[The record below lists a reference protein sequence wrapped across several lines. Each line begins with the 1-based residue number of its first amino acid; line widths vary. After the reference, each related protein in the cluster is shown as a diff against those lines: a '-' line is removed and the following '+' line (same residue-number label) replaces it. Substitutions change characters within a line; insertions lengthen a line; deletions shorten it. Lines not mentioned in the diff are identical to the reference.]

1 MTERAARRAVETAH
15 PSGMGTMGRP
25 PARTGSGSAPSSPA
39 HSVDSSGN
47 LSGTSRSAASAVKVV
62 VRVRPLNA
70 NELRRGEEELVSVSR
85 DQRSLQVGNRTF
97 DFNACLSPDT
107 TQPDVMIK
115 CGVQRLLDSALHGYA
130 ASIFAYGQTGSGK
143 TFSMSGREEMI
154 HREDWMGGTGEDG
167 IMTRSLAHIF
177 AKTQNAPPGAEYVVR
192 CSYLEI
198 YNEAIYDLLT
208 GDHETQLSERM
219 ETGRGFHVP
228 GLKTVECARL
238 EDALA
243 VVSTGTRNR
252 HVGSHEL
259 NKDSSRSH
267 SIMTVHVESHVERD
281 GVTVSKFGKVS
292 FIDLAGSERL
302 KASKSDGT
310 MAKETA
316 NINRSLFMLG
326 KVIAMLS
333 DGATSADRK
342 HIPYRD
348 SKLTKLLMDSLG
360 GSSLALMIACVS
372 PSPEHAEETLNTL
385 HYASRARNIINR
397 PTAATDPAQA
407 LAERLRRENETLRKE
422 NVHLRGKLGMP
433 LDYQIPGLERM
444 TLGENKDRSGAG
456 GTQDAEH
463 GAYARGAS
471 PDDADPRPG
480 RGGSGG
486 ERRRGG
492 GAGGRARARAAPE
505 DASAPPSRRS
515 LDDDLIGSVPMDP
528 QFQGMNKADLASR
541 VARAEE
547 LLERQMENCRQLE
560 SENDALR
567 GSKQLLEMEHR
578 TALEDN
584 EELTSR
590 LDSLEH
596 AFLSEADGSAEA
608 FGFPG
613 GGNAVPGGAR
623 KSGVAVKPRDPRAA
637 AIARVYGGAGAGAGG
652 AKPVPIEKRKDW
664 TK

>member
-1 MTERAARRAVETAH
+1 MTERVSRRAAETAH
-15 PSGMGTMGRP
+15 PAGMGTMGRP
-25 PARTGSGSAPSSPA
+25 PVRTTSGSAPASPA
-39 HSVDSSGN
+39 HSIDSSGN
-47 LSGTSRSAASAVKVV
+47 LSGTSRSMTSAVKVV

-70 NELRRGEEELVSVSR
+70 NEVARNEDEIVSVSR

-143 TFSMSGREEMI
+143 TFSMSGREEVM
-154 HREDWMGGTGEDG
+154 HKQDWMGGTGEDG

-177 AKTQNAPPGAEYVVR
+177 AKTGKAGPGAEYVVR

-198 YNEAIYDLLT
+198 YNEAIYDLLS
-208 GDHETQLSERM
+208 GDHETQLTERM

-228 GLKTVECARL
+228 GLRTVECATL
-238 EDALA
+238 EDAMA

-267 SIMTVHVESHVERD
+267 SIMTVHVESHVEQG
-281 GVTVSKFGKVS
+281 GVIVSKFGKVS

-333 DGATSADRK
+333 DVATSADRK

-372 PSPEHAEETLNTL
+372 PSPDHTEETLNTL

-397 PTAATDPAQA
+397 PTASEDPTQA
-407 LAERLRRENETLRKE
+407 LVGRLRHQNETLRKE
-422 NVHLRGKLGMP
+422 NGFLRGKLGMP

-444 TLGENKDRSGAG
+444 TLEDACDGASDLEHRSNRESPPGESPPRPAVRG
-456 GTQDAEH
+456 G
-463 GAYARGAS
+463 ARGEALRK
-471 PDDADPRPG
+471 PRRPGGPNGDPGADPKSRHNLD
-480 RGGSGG
+480 G
-486 ERRRGG
+486 E
-492 GAGGRARARAAPE
+492 
-505 DASAPPSRRS
+505 
-515 LDDDLIGSVPMDP
+515 LMGSVPIDP
-528 QFQGMNKADLASR
+528 QFEGMNKADLASR
-541 VARAEE
+541 VARAEQ
-547 LLERQMENCRQLE
+547 LLANQMENCRQLE
-560 SENDALR
+560 AENDELR

-578 TALEDN
+578 TALEDK
-584 EELTSR
+584 EELTNR

-596 AFLSEADGSAEA
+596 AFLTEQDEAADA
-608 FGFPG
+608 FGFPDG
-613 GGNAVPGGAR
+613 RDFFGNLGREPGQR
-623 KSGVAVKPRDPRAA
+623 KSTSAIGGVKPRDPRAA
-637 AIARVYGGAGAGAGG
+637 AIARVYGGPGQA
-652 AKPVPIEKRKDW
+652 AKPVPIEKRGDW
-664 TK
+664 QK

>member
-208 GDHETQLSERM
+208 GDHEMQLSERM

-407 LAERLRRENETLRKE
+407 LVERLRRENETLRKE

-492 GAGGRARARAAPE
+492 GAGGRARARAPRRGRVRP
-505 DASAPPSRRS
+505 SFPP
-515 LDDDLIGSVPMDP
+515 L
-528 QFQGMNKADLASR
+528 
-541 VARAEE
+541 
-547 LLERQMENCRQLE
+547 
-560 SENDALR
+560 
-567 GSKQLLEMEHR
+567 
-578 TALEDN
+578 
-584 EELTSR
+584 
-590 LDSLEH
+590 
-596 AFLSEADGSAEA
+596 
-608 FGFPG
+608 PG
-613 GGNAVPGGAR
+613 R
-623 KSGVAVKPRDPRAA
+623 
-637 AIARVYGGAGAGAGG
+637 
-652 AKPVPIEKRKDW
+652 
-664 TK
+664 

>member
-1 MTERAARRAVETAH
+1 MCIRA
-15 PSGMGTMGRP
+15 S
-25 PARTGSGSAPSSPA
+25 SGSAPSSPA

-47 LSGTSRSAASAVKVV
+47 LSGTGRSAASAVKVV
-62 VRVRPLNA
+62 VRVRPLSE
-70 NELRRGEEELVSVSR
+70 NELRRGEEEMVSVSR
-85 DQRSLQVGNRTF
+85 DQRSLRVGNRTF

-177 AKTQNAPPGAEYVVR
+177 AKTQNAPPGAEYAVR

-198 YNEAIYDLLT
+198 YNEAIYDLLS
-208 GDHETQLSERM
+208 GDHETQLSERL

-342 HIPYRD
+342 HLSLIHISEPTRPY
-348 SKLTKLLMDSLG
+348 
-360 GSSLALMIACVS
+360 
-372 PSPEHAEETLNTL
+372 
-385 HYASRARNIINR
+385 
-397 PTAATDPAQA
+397 
-407 LAERLRRENETLRKE
+407 
-422 NVHLRGKLGMP
+422 
-433 LDYQIPGLERM
+433 
-444 TLGENKDRSGAG
+444 
-456 GTQDAEH
+456 
-463 GAYARGAS
+463 
-471 PDDADPRPG
+471 
-480 RGGSGG
+480 
-486 ERRRGG
+486 
-492 GAGGRARARAAPE
+492 
-505 DASAPPSRRS
+505 
-515 LDDDLIGSVPMDP
+515 
-528 QFQGMNKADLASR
+528 
-541 VARAEE
+541 
-547 LLERQMENCRQLE
+547 
-560 SENDALR
+560 
-567 GSKQLLEMEHR
+567 
-578 TALEDN
+578 
-584 EELTSR
+584 
-590 LDSLEH
+590 
-596 AFLSEADGSAEA
+596 
-608 FGFPG
+608 
-613 GGNAVPGGAR
+613 
-623 KSGVAVKPRDPRAA
+623 
-637 AIARVYGGAGAGAGG
+637 
-652 AKPVPIEKRKDW
+652 
-664 TK
+664 

>member
-198 YNEAIYDLLT
+198 YNEAIYDLLS

-243 VVSTGTRNR
+243 VVSAGTRNR

-407 LAERLRRENETLRKE
+407 LVERLRRENETLRKE

-444 TLGENKDRSGAG
+444 TLGEDKDRSGAG
-456 GTQDAEH
+456 ETQDAEH

-471 PDDADPRPG
+471 LDDADPRPG

-492 GAGGRARARAAPE
+492 GAGSRTRARAAPV

-547 LLERQMENCRQLE
+547 LLERQMENCRRLE

>member
-1 MTERAARRAVETAH
+1 
-15 PSGMGTMGRP
+15 MGTMGGP
-25 PARTGSGSAPSSPA
+25 PARTTSGSAPSSPA

-47 LSGTSRSAASAVKVV
+47 LSGTSRAAVSAVKVV
-62 VRVRPLNA
+62 VRVRPLNSG
-70 NELRRGEEELVSVSR
+70 ELSRGEEEIVSVSS
-85 DQRSLQVGNRTF
+85 DQRSLQVGNRSF

-143 TFSMSGREEMI
+143 TFSMSGREEVM
-154 HREDWMGGTGEDG
+154 HKQDWMGGTGEDG

-177 AKTQNAPPGAEYVVR
+177 AKTGKAAPGAEYVVR

-208 GDHETQLSERM
+208 GDHQTQLQERM

-228 GLKTVECARL
+228 GLKTVECFRL

-243 VVSTGTRNR
+243 VVGTGTRNR

-267 SIMTVHVESHVERD
+267 SIMTVHIESHTDVG

-302 KASKSDGT
+302 KQSKSDGT

-360 GSSLALMIACVS
+360 ESSLALMIACVS
-372 PSPEHAEETLNTL
+372 PSQAHAEETLNTL

-397 PTAATDPAQA
+397 PTASEDPTQA
-407 LAERLRRENETLRKE
+407 LVSRLRKENETLRKE
-422 NVHLRGKLGMP
+422 NGFLKQKLGMT
-433 LDYQIPGLERM
+433 LEHQVTGLER
-444 TLGENKDRSGAG
+444 LALDDVRAAG
-456 GTQDAEH
+456 G
-463 GAYARGAS
+463 G
-471 PDDADPRPG
+471 DADLQYNLQSNRGSPPGESPPRPVGG
-480 RGGSGG
+480 RGGGRG
-486 ERRRGG
+486 DRVRGG
-492 GAGGRARARAAPE
+492 RGGRGGVSNG
-505 DASAPPSRRS
+505 DTASAEPRSRRN
-515 LDDDLIGSVPMDP
+515 LDDELMGSVPIDP
-528 QFQGMNKADLASR
+528 QFEGMNKADLASR
-541 VARAEE
+541 VERAEA
-547 LLERQMENCRQLE
+547 LLAHQMEECRQLE
-560 SENDALR
+560 HENDDLR

-578 TALEDN
+578 TALEDAA
-584 EELTSR
+584 ELTSR

-596 AFLSEADGSAEA
+596 AFLTEQDGTVEG
-608 FGFPG
+608 FGFAEH
-613 GGNAVPGGAR
+613 GNYGSNSDFFATERGTASR
-623 KSGVAVKPRDPRAA
+623 KSSAGSIKPRDPRAA
-637 AIARVYGGAGAGAGG
+637 AIARVYGGPGLASLT
-652 AKPVPIEKRKDW
+652 AKPVPIEQRGDW
-664 TK
+664 QK